1 MFVIDPSS
9 FVFLSLR
16 LIFFRKLQI
25 SILQIISIFP
35 FRKSVICVILLGEIR
50 CLRVKYGD
58 LSDTQVVVSC
68 D

>member
-25 SILQIISIFP
+25 SILQVISIFP

-50 CLRVKYGD
+50 CLRVKYGE
-58 LSDTQVVVSC
+58 
-68 D
+68 

>member
-9 FVFLSLR
+9 FVFWSLR
-16 LIFFRKLQI
+16 LVFFRKLQI

-35 FRKSVICVILLGEIR
+35 FRKSVILLGEIR